1 MAMVVTGESL
11 TCNTCR
17 VGIAGKC
24 LFSSTETCSDSQSSC
39 YWGNLAFNVSSLISL
54 QTRGCLASSLCN
66 QTEMG
71 SLLTAG
77 YTVNRTC
84 CSTDCCNGAASIQFS
99 LTAAVGAALLAV
111 WSNLSL

>member
-1 MAMVVTGESL
+1 QTLTWTVGSLLVSL
-11 TCNTCR
+11 TTAPLWQWLLQ
-17 VGIAGKC
+17 VGAR
-24 LFSSTETCSDSQSSC
+24 
-39 YWGNLAFNVSSLISL
+39 YISL
-54 QTRGCLASSLCN
+54 YLHLQTQGCLASSLCN
-66 QTEMG
+66 QTETG

-99 LTAAVGAALLAV
+99 LTAALGAALLAV